1 MDLRFA
7 AFALIARDSGLRALL
22 VSYADHVEHDPDRD
36 GPAPEACFV
45 ALQWTGDDRACAA
58 SGPQLLTARVHM
70 PARRCRDHLFL
81 DLVVQRLRSAL
92 AADRPDRLIAARC
105 LGTSG
110 ELVDNA
116 ADTVFKTCTFEI
128 TPAAPRHTGAI
139 LRRLVPWTGGVGCSG
154 DRSVTAGDAVASLN

>member
-1 MDLRFA
+1 MDIRFA
-7 AFALIARDSGLRALL
+7 AFELIARDSGLRALL
-22 VSYADHVEHDPDRD
+22 VNYADHVEHDRNQD
-36 GPAPEACFV
+36 GPAPDACFV

-70 PARRCRDHLFL
+70 PARRCREHLFL

-110 ELVDNA
+110 ELVDSA
-116 ADTVFKTCTFEI
+116 AETVFKTCTFEI
-128 TPAAPRHTGAI
+128 TPAVPRHTGAG
-139 LRRLVPWTGGVGCSG
+139 LRRLVPWPGGVDCGG
-154 DRSVTAGDAVASLN
+154 GMSVTTGDAVASLN